1 MGSTKK
7 QTVLSMVFISCGSS
21 VTSQRCRS
29 PKDCVVNIAIPQAFH
44 KAPYK
49 HGLLTVLAMMVAYVV
64 INIVLF
70 TIGQLENARRNA
82 RSMEDSEPEVHTS
95 QDIQDETDKRN
106 PRFRYAF

>member
-1 MGSTKK
+1 
-7 QTVLSMVFISCGSS
+7 
-21 VTSQRCRS
+21 
-29 PKDCVVNIAIPQAFH
+29 
-44 KAPYK
+44 
-49 HGLLTVLAMMVAYVV
+49 MMVAYVV